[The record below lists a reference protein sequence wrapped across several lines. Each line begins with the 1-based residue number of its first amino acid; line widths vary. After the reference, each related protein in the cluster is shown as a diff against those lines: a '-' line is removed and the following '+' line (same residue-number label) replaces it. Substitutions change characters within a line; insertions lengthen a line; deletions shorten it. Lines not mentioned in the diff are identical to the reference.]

1 MGIKETEEVIN
12 EPIPTADLKYMEA
25 KYKLAMKNDSLT
37 QDDEFQYAC
46 CLVKSPYEDDIKNGM
61 KLFKTLVDNSY
72 AGARECLYFL
82 AMANYK
88 LKEYSKALPLVSL
101 VLEKEPSNSQA
112 QDLKQLIVNKQR
124 RDSVIGAAVLGG
136 AASVGLIGAL
146 AAGALLAFSR
156 KK

>member
-1 MGIKETEEVIN
+1 MGLRETEQVIN
-12 EPIPTADLKYMEA
+12 EPIPVADLKYIEA
-25 KYKLAMKNDSLT
+25 KYRLASKNQSLT

-46 CLVKSPYEDDIKNGM
+46 CLVKSQYEDDVKKGM
-61 KLFKTLVDNSY
+61 KMFKNLVDNSY
-72 AGARECLYFL
+72 AGARECLYYL
-82 AMANYK
+82 AVGNYK
-88 LKEYSKALPLVSL
+88 LKEYSQALPLISL

-124 RDSVIGAAVLGG
+124 RDGIIGAAVLGG

-156 KK
+156 KR